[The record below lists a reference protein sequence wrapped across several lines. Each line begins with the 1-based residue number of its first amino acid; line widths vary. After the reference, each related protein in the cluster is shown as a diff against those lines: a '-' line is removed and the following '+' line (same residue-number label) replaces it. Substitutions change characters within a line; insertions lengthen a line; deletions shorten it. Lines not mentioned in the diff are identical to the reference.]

1 MRTRSVAV
9 AVLILVLA
17 PLNGVRQEAL
27 RAQEPP
33 HEHGG
38 HVHGLGTVDFP
49 NSGAPAAQEPF
60 LRGIALL
67 HSFEYEDAADAF
79 REAQTADP
87 SFALAYWGE
96 ALTSAKLLWG
106 RDDPEAARGALARLA
121 PNAAARLAL
130 ARTERE
136 RAFGAAVEALYAE
149 ADLPTRARGYAD
161 SMRTLAERDTDDLEA
176 AAFASIAQL
185 MATYA
190 GALDVAQ
197 RATAR
202 EAAIAFADRVFRVN
216 RDHPGAAHYLIHAY
230 DDPAVAERGLEVARA
245 YAEIAPDAQHALH
258 MPSHIFVQVGLWDD
272 VVASNERAWAA
283 SRTWTARRSAGP
295 TSLDFH
301 SLEWLQHGYLQQGR
315 YQAARAL
322 VDTARAVLAGADL
335 TGSVDPYYA
344 EARLAFRH
352 SAETRDWRSPPVVVA
367 DPGSAQAAESRYA
380 FFSLT
385 TKYQAAVGAIVHG
398 DTTAA
403 SIEAFRQEVAARLA
417 GRAPGGHLSVMPLHV
432 DALLARAH
440 GDTKTAVAL
449 LRLASELEDAVAPV
463 GPPNILPTLEWLG
476 GLLLETGMA
485 DEAAAAYERALARW
499 PNRSASL
506 LGLARARRALGDK
519 AGAAERYR
527 QLLANWHSADA
538 DLPELAEARNF
549 LTSLPAKTPT
559 AAEPAR
565 GDGSTGGSG

>member
-1 MRTRSVAV
+1 VKSVAI

-17 PLNGVRQEAL
+17 PLNGVRQETL

-33 HEHGG
+33 HSHGG
-38 HVHGLGTVDFP
+38 HIHGLGTVDFP
-49 NSGAPAAQEPF
+49 NSGAPSAQEPF
-60 LRGIALL
+60 LRGVALL

-106 RDDPEAARGALARLA
+106 RDDPDAARSALTRLA
-121 PNAAARLAL
+121 PTADARLAL
-130 ARTERE
+130 ARSGRE
-136 RAFGAAVEALYAE
+136 RAFGAAVEALYVD

-161 SMRTLAERDTDDLEA
+161 SMRALAERDPHDLEA

-185 MATYA
+185 IATYA
-190 GALDVAQ
+190 GALDEAR
-197 RATAR
+197 RASAR
-202 EAAIAFADRVFRVN
+202 EAAIAFADRVFRAN

-283 SRTWTARRSAGP
+283 SRAWTDRRSAGP

-315 YQAARAL
+315 FQAARAL

-344 EARLAFRH
+344 VARLAFRQ
-352 SAETRDWRSPPVVVA
+352 SAETGDWRSPPVVVA

-385 TKYQAAVGAIVHG
+385 AKYQAAVGAVLHG
-398 DTTAA
+398 DTRAA
-403 SIEAFRQEVAARLA
+403 SIEAIGQEVAARAAAQQGSGQAAIML
-417 GRAPGGHLSVMPLHV
+417 LHV

-440 GDTKTAVAL
+440 GDGETAITL
-449 LRLASELEDAVAPV
+449 LSRASDLEDAIAPV

-476 GLLLETGMA
+476 ALLLEAGRA
-485 DEAAAAYERALARW
+485 EEAAATYERALARW

-506 LGLARARRALGDK
+506 LGLARARRALGDD
-519 AGAAERYR
+519 AAAAECYR
-527 QLLANWHSADA
+527 SLLANWHSADP
-538 DLPELAEARNF
+538 DLPALQEAR
-549 LTSLPAKTPT
+549 
-559 AAEPAR
+559 
-565 GDGSTGGSG
+565 SGR